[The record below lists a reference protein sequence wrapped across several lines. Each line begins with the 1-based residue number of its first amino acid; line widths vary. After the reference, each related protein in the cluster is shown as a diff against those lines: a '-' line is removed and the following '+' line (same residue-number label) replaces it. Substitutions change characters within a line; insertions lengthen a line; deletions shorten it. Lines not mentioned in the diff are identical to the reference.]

1 MEMPAKAP
9 KPAPRLIFQERLRIT
24 ALPLYYGGFLS
35 VRYPQDQYFMQYWTE
50 LRGTT
55 LFFYSDKKNTK
66 YIDKLD
72 LINLMSVADINPA
85 QSSCAMFILMLPDE
99 EVEIK
104 IDDPERGEEWKSFIL
119 TVRELSVPPSG
130 SLLPSQV
137 TRLREVLARE
147 RKRRAALEKPP
158 SDPFSLPVQEVPSQ
172 DTPHHP
178 EVLYLQCFYA
188 VSRKEAVE
196 MLEKDP
202 TSGNLILRPGSDCKN
217 YSVTIRQVIDAPCIK
232 HYRVVSTGQAYRIDV
247 DKPVR
252 GYFFVIWKQK
262 LKLCLPIQ
270 LSK

>member
-35 VRYPQDQYFMQYWTE
+35 VRYPQDQYWTE

-147 RKRRAALEKPP
+147 RKRRAALEKP
-158 SDPFSLPVQEVPSQ
+158 VAAEK
-172 DTPHHP
+172 
-178 EVLYLQCFYA
+178 CFYA

>member
-35 VRYPQDQYFMQYWTE
+35 VRYPQDQVKCYWTE

-104 IDDPERGEEWKSFIL
+104 VGTSLLHPGCFFCNCFLFLLIDPQ
-119 TVRELSVPPSG
+119 LSVPPSG

-147 RKRRAALEKPP
+147 RKRRAALEKP
-158 SDPFSLPVQEVPSQ
+158 QEVPSQ

>member
-35 VRYPQDQYFMQYWTE
+35 VRYPQDQYWTE

-66 YIDKLD
+66 VNKLD

-147 RKRRAALEKPP
+147 RKRRAALEKPYIKT
-158 SDPFSLPVQEVPSQ
+158 PFPLSPL
-172 DTPHHP
+172 
-178 EVLYLQCFYA
+178 CFYA

>member
-35 VRYPQDQYFMQYWTE
+35 VRYPQDQVKCYWTE

-55 LFFYSDKKNTK
+55 LFFYSDKKNT
-66 YIDKLD
+66 
-72 LINLMSVADINPA
+72 
-85 QSSCAMFILMLPDE
+85 
-99 EVEIK
+99 K

-147 RKRRAALEKPP
+147 RKRRAALEKP
-158 SDPFSLPVQEVPSQ
+158 QEVPSQ

>member
-35 VRYPQDQYFMQYWTE
+35 VRYPQDQVKCYWTE

-158 SDPFSLPVQEVPSQ
+158 SDPFSLPVSHNGDSPSMP
-172 DTPHHP
+172 DAPP
-178 EVLYLQCFYA
+178 ECFYA